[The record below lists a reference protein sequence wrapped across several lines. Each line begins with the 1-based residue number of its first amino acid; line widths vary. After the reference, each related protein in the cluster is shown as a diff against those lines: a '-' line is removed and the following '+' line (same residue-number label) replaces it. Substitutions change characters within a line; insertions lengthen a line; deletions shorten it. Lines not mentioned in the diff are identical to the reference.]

1 MPIKK
6 DSSVETVAEWLKS
19 CIGLTDDDLRKSSNF
34 KYFDGEAVFLYNDR
48 AFEELI
54 SDLKITIGSA
64 RKILLLRETSEI
76 KERYLKSNIAKWTTQ
91 DVGEFVR
98 ETIKIHDI
106 EIESICHLIIMK
118 RIDGIVFL
126 SYSDPKE
133 MQRDIH
139 DEDDYGI
146 IYKKL
151 FAKRD
156 LLIKDESRSFDIDQN
171 SCEESKVPKSSDQ
184 ATTTCALNTSTAESL
199 PTYSL
204 SPNNGPNKSEE
215 RALVDYRKLE
225 LQETDNKS
233 KRSLINDNPETK
245 VHASDQSGPS
255 VRENVDET
263 PLLPSDKCQN
273 NSVGKKTQCKAVE
286 GQTDINP
293 CPTTSASILNKK
305 AINEQGKGVVG
316 EELHKYLKDILHLLP
331 VEMCEGNIIN
341 CKLNIIHCNWTKP
354 NELEKKIV
362 FFTITDEDEY
372 NTNEAMKTLWDRIR
386 KNIHCWYEH
395 FQEPDKDLFTIKKQ
409 KDDCLVTKTKVIS
422 LPQSPL
428 KMRYIMEKSVSDM
441 HKFSNV
447 FLLIDKNLI
456 KSGTVGYCS
465 NLIKAQTDKKKNP
478 YLFGFD
484 TAHKYW
490 LFDPSNYAYGFKL
503 QNITRDKCGFVSHI
517 ESHKMEEQHEIVT
530 ECLNIDATD
539 ISERSPIK
547 ETVIHNSE
555 LKIQRCRD
563 FRADDAA
570 IQYHEGWVMSTA
582 EHDGAVS
589 FRCFEFK
596 FITNALLK
604 KGCFSVSRF
613 LIIETIRFACG
624 CLNARKNGTIL
635 FGIGDAQK
643 NQYFH
648 GEVVGFP
655 ITEFKEDFR
664 MHLTDSLR
672 TAIQTCFE
680 SHHHRAA
687 SKCIG
692 NPVFV
697 EIISELPSVKKF
709 VVEIDIDPSSH
720 FCKEEYFKINRS
732 KLPDIDNIKSMEKEF
747 TLYVRENTGTV
758 KKVKNDQD
766 LFIRTELGGIVLKR
780 TQDEKEKLQ
789 SVQENPEL
797 PMDKLRRRMCNGS
810 DKFDKSLYPIL
821 ILNKPTDKQKQS
833 EQWIRSL
840 KFIKHIKFHAVF
852 DFDENSNVNGLCS
865 MVRKEEETIILDEEI
880 FQELSGRKIDLASKL
895 EWPMKTVW
903 IFSNGRADIRPP
915 KLHYNGSNWTN
926 IYSAGIRDAVIFYS
940 QKEIIPKGRAL
951 VIVLLL
957 STDFD
962 GLVETFRE
970 IVVRFGWGQ
979 ILVIAID
986 DVIKRF
992 VLEFKEMEDNM
1003 YDCSIHGKGL
1013 TWEHVNS
1020 TFLEI
1025 AGCEDVGRIH
1035 IITSSG
1041 VSVPADEKFVETLN
1055 DIQILSSRQCENK
1068 KFKTKPERMK
1078 FSVEKEIQF
1087 YKGNKVDWFNFH
1099 FQDQVLKRHCFD
1111 RLKQTIGNILHGTQG
1126 SNRQSKIISTVI
1138 ISHEPGAGGSTLA
1151 RHILWEFRAL
1161 YRCAIV
1167 KTITD
1172 RTAKNILLLWQ
1183 HKEANHFKPLLLLVD
1198 DLHLSDY
1205 SFEDLMHQIYVECR
1219 TNHAPEGLICCFLLC
1234 QREEQIRDSSPI
1246 DSPTVSN
1253 TGEVIEPLK
1262 QQLTEKEVEWMHE
1275 KYEKMES
1282 KESDYK
1288 LEYLISFMILREGF
1302 NKDYIKGTIKRFLTK
1317 LDFRSNEFEL
1327 LEYTALLSTYA
1338 PTSKRG
1344 PSAFIPIECCDE
1356 LMGLRTM
1363 KSLSWEQSMS
1373 DVLKIF
1379 LIVEPKETASGMQL
1393 RMAHPALAEIVLD
1406 QILENKQQ
1414 SLSSLTL
1421 RFLDSS
1427 IIQSHTHA
1435 RGMIVDFTKEM
1446 LKRRLKEEY
1455 NDNRTTLFS
1464 PLVEEICQ
1472 TEEWHFAVKVLEKGL
1487 EKFNDSY
1494 IAQALARLCV
1504 KYKDFDNA
1512 VIWAEKAI
1520 EMSVNNKTACSFSH
1534 YILATVLEDKFK
1546 NDTKHLGAVTPASA
1560 FHHILLILDSLDHF
1574 LEASRLKIGTGDH
1587 VLYPIQGVIK
1597 TIITCSK
1604 FIRDHVKFSTDV
1616 NIREYLTCAEYSPE
1630 ELNEV
1635 WGNLRQ
1641 RLLTFSSQGERAFEK
1656 VEECL
1661 CLNTTFYAHDSI
1673 SSCNK
1678 KSREHRLYRNL
1689 HYKYP
1694 DMFNDFAFFFG
1705 ATTEECPR
1713 STMPEVINNWHRRRL
1728 LQLGGNTYMNICNII
1743 LQIRKR
1749 ANNFSSDNAVCQCI
1763 EIKDHLMKITDR
1775 KARDFAN
1782 LVSVNIV
1789 LGLLGGRNRD
1799 STDKM
1804 IEYCKQI
1811 IKMKRGC
1818 EDVAHFFICIL
1829 LWPSNLIDVVY
1840 DDDLFYESL
1849 KFLYRDKVTKH
1860 GRFRGGN
1867 YAILKEE
1874 KNVTQATTQFFLS
1887 KGAGFKSICHRFDI
1901 FFREQPESEYDN
1913 AIWANQKIKNK
1924 LKRSKGHLKF
1934 CKGKC
1939 HICMINQ
1946 KSPERFIEIRK
1957 IRSGKKEFLS
1967 EEEVYFYLGFSI
1979 AGPIAYD
1986 VKPARHEDI
1995 APPTP
2000 DMPLPDKVEEYMN
2013 KTEDNLRDLLKQIT
2027 ELKGKRKNGRHLK
2040 AKEVSVF

>member
-19 CIGLTDDDLRKSSNF
+19 CIGLTDDDFRKSSNF
-34 KYFDGEAVFLYNDR
+34 KYFDGEAVFLYKDK

-64 RKILLLRETSEI
+64 RKMLLLRETSEI
-76 KERYLKSNIAKWTTQ
+76 KERYLKSNMAKWTTQ

-98 ETIKIHDI
+98 ETIKIHDE
-106 EIESICHLIIMK
+106 EIENICHLIVMK

-156 LLIKDESRSFDIDQN
+156 LLIKDESRTFDIDQN
-171 SCEESKVPKSSDQ
+171 SCDESKVPKSSDQ
-184 ATTTCALNTSTAESL
+184 TATTCVLNTTAAESL
-199 PTYSL
+199 LIYPL

-215 RALVDYRKLE
+215 RALE
-225 LQETDNKS
+225 LQETAKKS
-233 KRSLINDNPETK
+233 KRSLTNDNPETK
-245 VHASDQSGPS
+245 VHTSDRSGPS
-255 VRENVDET
+255 VRENVDQT

-273 NSVGKKTQCKAVE
+273 NSVGKKTPCEAVE

-293 CPTTSASILNKK
+293 CLTTIASISNTN

-316 EELHKYLKDILHLLP
+316 EELRTYLKDSLHLLP

-354 NELEKKIV
+354 NELEKKIL
-362 FFTITDEDEY
+362 FLTITDEDEY
-372 NTNEAMKTLWDRIR
+372 NTKEEKKTLWDRIR

-409 KDDCLVTKTKVIS
+409 KDDCLVTKSKEIS
-422 LPQSPL
+422 LPKSTL

-465 NLIKAQTDKKKNP
+465 NLSNTQSVKKKNP

-503 QNITRDKCGFVSHI
+503 QNITKDKCGFVSHI
-517 ESHKMEEQHEIVT
+517 IEGNKMEEQHELVP
-530 ECLNIDATD
+530 ECLNIDD
-539 ISERSPIK
+539 KDMSERPPIK
-547 ETVIHNSE
+547 ENVIDNSKR
-555 LKIQRCRD
+555 KIQRCRD
-563 FRADDAA
+563 FRTDDAA
-570 IQYHEGWVMSTA
+570 IQYHEGWFMSTA

-596 FITNALLK
+596 FITDELLK
-604 KGCFSVSRF
+604 KGCDSLSLFH
-613 LIIETIRFACG
+613 IIETIRFACG

-635 FGIGDAQK
+635 FGIRDGQ
-643 NQYFH
+643 H
-648 GEVVGFP
+648 GQVVGFP

-664 MHLTDSLR
+664 KHLTDFLR
-672 TAIQTCFE
+672 ESIKKCFE
-680 SHHHRAA
+680 SHNKKAA

-697 EIISELPSVKKF
+697 EIIPEMPSVKKIF
-709 VVEIDIDPSSH
+709 VVEIDIEPSSH
-720 FCKEEYFKINRS
+720 FCKQEFFKIDRS
-732 KLPDIDNIKSMEKEF
+732 KLSVIDNIKLMEKQF
-747 TLYVRENTGTV
+747 TLYVRENTSTG
-758 KKVKNDQD
+758 KKVGEDLD
-766 LFIRTELGGIVLKR
+766 LFIRTELRGIILKR
-780 TQDEKEKLQ
+780 EQDEKEKLP
-789 SVQENPEL
+789 SVPENPEL

-810 DKFDKSLYPIL
+810 DKFDKSLWPIL
-821 ILNKPTDKQKQS
+821 ILNKPTDTQKQS
-833 EQWIRSL
+833 EQWRHSL
-840 KFIKHIKFHAVF
+840 KFIKQIKFHAVF

-865 MVRKEEETIILDEEI
+865 MARKEEESILLDEEI
-880 FQELSGRKIDLASKL
+880 FQEFSGRKIDLRSKL
-895 EWPMKTVW
+895 EMPMKTVW

-915 KLHYNGSNWTN
+915 KLHYNGSDWTN
-926 IYSAGIRDAVIFYS
+926 IYSAGIRDAVIFYG

-962 GLVETFRE
+962 GLAEAFRE
-970 IVVRFGWGQ
+970 IVVRFGWNQ

-986 DVIKRF
+986 DMIKRF
-992 VLEFKEMEDNM
+992 VSEFKEMENNI

-1013 TWEHVNS
+1013 TWDHVNS

-1025 AGCEDVGRIH
+1025 TGCEDVGSIH
-1035 IITSSG
+1035 VITSSG
-1041 VSVPADEKFVETLN
+1041 VSVPADEKLVETLN

-1068 KFKTKPERMK
+1068 KFKTKQERMK
-1078 FSVEKEIQF
+1078 FSVEKEVHF

-1099 FQDQVLKRHCFD
+1099 FQEQVLKRHCFD

-1172 RTAKNILLLWQ
+1172 RTAQNILLLWKY
-1183 HKEANHFKPLLLLVD
+1183 KETNHMKPLLLLVD

-1219 TNHAPEGLICCFLLC
+1219 TNHAPEGLVCCFLLC
-1234 QREEQIRDSSPI
+1234 QREEQIRDSSSI

-1262 QQLTEKEVEWMHE
+1262 QQLTEKEVEWMRE

-1282 KESDYK
+1282 KKSDYIP
-1288 LEYLISFMILREGF
+1288 EYLISFIILREEF
-1302 NKDYIKGTIKRFLTK
+1302 NKDYIKDTIKRFLTK
-1317 LDFRSNEFEL
+1317 LNFRSNEFEL

-1344 PSAFIPIECCDE
+1344 PSAFIPTECCDK
-1356 LMGLRTM
+1356 LMGWRTM
-1363 KSLSWEQSMS
+1363 KSLSWEQNMS

-1393 RMAHPALAEIVLD
+1393 RMSHPALAEAVLG
-1406 QILENKQQ
+1406 QILENKEQ

-1427 IIQSHTHA
+1427 IIQSQAHA
-1435 RGMIVDFTKEM
+1435 RCMIVDFTKEM

-1455 NDNRTTLFS
+1455 NDTRTTLFS
-1464 PLVEEICQ
+1464 PLIEEICH
-1472 TEEWHFAVKVLEKGL
+1472 TEKWHFAVEVLKNGSD
-1487 EKFNDSY
+1487 KFNDSY
-1494 IAQALARLCV
+1494 ITQSLARLLV
-1504 KYKDFDNA
+1504 KYEEFDDA
-1512 VIWAEKAI
+1512 VIWARKAI
-1520 EMSVNNKTACSFSH
+1520 EISVNNKTACSYSH
-1534 YILATVLEDKFK
+1534 YIMATVLDAKFK
-1546 NDTKHLGAVTPASA
+1546 NDIKQLGKVTPALA
-1560 FHHILLILDSLDHF
+1560 CHHILLILDAHHHF
-1574 LEASRLKIGTGDH
+1574 QEATRLRIGTADH
-1587 VLYPIQGVIK
+1587 ILYPIQGVIQ

-1604 FIRDHVKFSTDV
+1604 FIRDQVMVSTGV
-1616 NIREYLTCAEYSPE
+1616 NIREYLTCEEYSPE
-1630 ELNEV
+1630 ELNV
-1635 WGNLRQ
+1635 WENLRP
-1641 RLLTFSSQGERAFEK
+1641 RLLAFSSHGERAFEK

-1661 CLNTTFYAHDSI
+1661 CLNTTFYAHNSI

-1678 KSREHRLYRNL
+1678 TSTEHRLYRNL

-1694 DMFNDFAFFFG
+1694 DMFNDFKFFFG
-1705 ATTEECPR
+1705 ATTDECPR
-1713 STMPEVINNWHRRRL
+1713 SEIPEVVNNWHRRRL

-1749 ANNFSSDNAVCQCI
+1749 AYNFSADNAVSQCI
-1763 EIKDHLMKITDR
+1763 EIKAHLMKITDR
-1775 KARDFAN
+1775 KARDLAN

-1799 STDKM
+1799 SADTM

-1829 LWPSNLIDVVY
+1829 LWPSNLINVVY

-1849 KFLYRDKVTKH
+1849 TFLHRDKVTKH
-1860 GRFRGGN
+1860 GGCRGGN

-1901 FFREQPESEYDN
+1901 FFREQSEYDN
-1913 AIWANQKIKNK
+1913 AIWATKKVKNK
-1924 LKRSKGHLKF
+1924 LKRSKGHLKV

-1939 HICMINQ
+1939 HIRVINQ
-1946 KSPERFIEIRK
+1946 KCPEQFIEIRK

-1995 APPTP
+1995 APPTL
-2000 DMPLPDKVEEYMN
+2000 DTPLPDKVEEFIN
-2013 KTEDNLRDLLKQIT
+2013 KSEDNLRDLLKQIT